1 MINSRKGV
9 ELALNMVIIAVIAL
23 LILVVV
29 LFIFWNK
36 GASPFTEGVSG
47 CESLGGSCD
56 NDVECSKLTPPKP
69 ALFANCEVSEGEP
82 KKFCCA
88 K

>member
-1 MINSRKGV
+1 MRSKKGA
-9 ELALNMVIIAVIAL
+9 ELALNFVIIAVIAL

-47 CESLGGSCD
+47 CTSLGGECKEI
-56 NDVECSKLTPPKP
+56 ECSKLTPPKP
-69 ALFANCEVSEGEP
+69 SLFASCEVAEGEP
-82 KKFCCA
+82 KQFCCA

>member
-1 MINSRKGV
+1 MESKKGV
-9 ELALNMVIIAVIAL
+9 ELALNFVIIAVIAL

-47 CESLGGSCD
+47 CTALGGDCKET
-56 NDVECSKLTPPKP
+56 ECSKLIPPKP
-69 ALFANCEVSEGEP
+69 SLFAKCDVAEGEP
-82 KKFCCA
+82 KRFCCA